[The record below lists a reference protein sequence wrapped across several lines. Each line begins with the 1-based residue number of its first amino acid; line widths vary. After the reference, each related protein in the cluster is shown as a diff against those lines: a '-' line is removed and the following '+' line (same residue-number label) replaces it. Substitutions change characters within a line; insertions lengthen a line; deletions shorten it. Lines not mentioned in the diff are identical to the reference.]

1 MFDVIV
7 IGGGAAGFYSAI
19 HIAEARPDLKIAI
32 LERGKEVLGK
42 VKVSGGGRCNVTH
55 AEFDPG
61 ELVKNY
67 PRGEKEL
74 LGPFHTYC
82 SGDTLAFFEKRG
94 IPLKIESDGR
104 MFPVSDSSQTII
116 DCFLNEADR
125 LGIRILRHSAVID
138 IRCREAMQCVPTVT
152 DNPSTNTPHDAPT
165 SNEKKSMV
173 WEIESI
179 KHTYHA
185 KKIVVATGSNPKIW
199 KLLKKLGH
207 SLEPAV
213 PSLFTF
219 NIKDKRIKG
228 IQGVSTHAEVDVLEQ
243 RLFNPKITIKLR
255 SQEAE
260 KPLMTSEGPLM
271 ITHWGM
277 SGPAILKLSAWGAKL
292 LNDMKYRFRI
302 RINWLPEYS
311 TEGLVGL
318 FMQIKEIEAKKT
330 VLRTKAVDVPRRLWT
345 NLVRASGIGEA
356 EKWAEVTKTQLETLA
371 QQLTH
376 CEFQV
381 DGKSTFKEEFVTAG
395 GINLKEIDF
404 KTFGSKILPGLFFAG
419 EVIDVDAITGGFNF
433 QNAWTSGYIA
443 AQGIAAGRF
452 EP

>member
-1 MFDVIV
+1 MFDVII

-19 HIAEARPDLKIAI
+19 HIAEARPELKIAI

-82 SGDTLAFFEKRG
+82 SGDTLAFFEKRD

-125 LGIRILRHSAVID
+125 LGIRILRHSAVTD
-138 IRCREAMQCVPTVT
+138 IRRMME
-152 DNPSTNTPHDAPT
+152 DNSGP
-165 SNEKKSMV
+165 E
-173 WEIESI
+173 WEITSI
-179 KHTYHA
+179 KHTYRA

-199 KLLKKLGH
+199 KLLRKLGH

-219 NIKDKRIKG
+219 NIKDKRISG
-228 IQGVSTHAEVDVLEQ
+228 IQGVSTYAEVDVLEP
-243 RLFNPKITIKLR
+243 RLFSPKITIKLR
-255 SQEAE
+255 SQENE
-260 KPLMTSEGPLM
+260 KPLMSSDGPLM

-292 LNDMKYRFRI
+292 LNEMKYRFRI
-302 RINWLPEYS
+302 RVNWLPEYS
-311 TEGLVGL
+311 AEGLLGL
-318 FMQIKEIEAKKT
+318 LMEIKEVEAKKT

-345 NLVRASGIGEA
+345 NLVRASGIEEA
-356 EKWAEVTKTQLETLA
+356 EKWADVTKIQLENLA
-371 QQLTH
+371 SQLTQS
-376 CEFQV
+376 EFLV

-395 GINLKEIDF
+395 GVNLKEIDF
-404 KTFGSKILPGLFFAG
+404 KTFESKILPGLFFAG

-433 QNAWTSGYIA
+433 QNAWTGGYIA
-443 AQGIAAGRF
+443 AQGIVKTTVAKT
-452 EP
+452 